1 MGDKQITTE
10 KEYEQALARLTK
22 IFEADPA
29 SSEGMEAEVL
39 VTLIEQYEKVHYPIS
54 LPDPDKADSGF

>member
-1 MGDKQITTE
+1 MMGEKQITTE

-54 LPDPDKADSGF
+54 LPDPDKAD

>member
-1 MGDKQITTE
+1 MMGDKLITTE

-39 VTLIEQYEKVHYPIS
+39 VTLIEQYENEHYPIS
-54 LPDPDKADSGF
+54 LPDPDTAD

>member
-10 KEYEQALARLTK
+10 KEYEQALARLTQ

-39 VTLIEQYEKVHYPIS
+39 VTIIEQYEKVHYPIS
-54 LPDPDKADSGF
+54 LPDPDKAD